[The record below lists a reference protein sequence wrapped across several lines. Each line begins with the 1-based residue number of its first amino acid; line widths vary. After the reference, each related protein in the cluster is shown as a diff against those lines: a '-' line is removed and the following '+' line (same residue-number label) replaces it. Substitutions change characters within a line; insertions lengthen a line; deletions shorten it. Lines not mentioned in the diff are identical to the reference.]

1 MAWRS
6 RATVLIS
13 FLSYLLSRV
22 NAQLES
28 DGCLKLESSTACRAF
43 DQYYVNIPAL
53 SSSYSF
59 LQHVDNVASFDT
71 SLQDH
76 FKTTSPMQ
84 DIGCANDTQY
94 ARYSLTQT
102 CALLVHNTDSLT
114 CSYNHGVSPEPM
126 CQSSCDAWVD
136 SVSTLLQKDGSQC
149 STAYYQAQC
158 DGWPAFSG
166 TDDNCILGSDN
177 EPDNCGMYAI
187 LWD

>member
-59 LQHVDNVASFDT
+59 LQQVDSVASFDT

-76 FKTTSPMQ
+76 FTTTSPMQ
-84 DIGCANDTQY
+84 EIGCANDTQY

-114 CSYNHGVSPEPM
+114 CSYNRGVSPEPM

-136 SVSTLLQKDGSQC
+136 SISTLAQKDGSQC
-149 STAYYQAQC
+149 STNSYQAQC

-166 TDDNCILGSDN
+166 TDGNCILGSDN

-187 LWD
+187 IWD